1 MDRFCAK
8 WYNSWK
14 PGDEIGK
21 SSAPGG
27 LVGRKSFLASWFVLA
42 AVLAASNLPGQQ
54 NSIGRGDRDGPI
66 RQPGGGNAD
75 GPAEQVWS
83 ERAGEMRHRRMSRP
97 MLLTG
102 KVATEDGSPIPE
114 AIVVELACHA
124 SVRQQVQTFK
134 GGQFSFDLGS
144 HSSAEFLDASVGRND
159 ANNVN
164 PFARVPGSEYTPG
177 GEQVDL
183 SGCEVRANL
192 PGFASDRIQLG
203 LRKAMDRPD
212 IGTIVLKRRE
222 GVAGSTVSFTAL
234 AAPKKARKAFEKAE
248 KELRKEK
255 RNMERVQKEL
265 MKAVQVYPQYATAWN
280 LLGMIR
286 MADRDVDG
294 ARQAFEASIEADE
307 NYIRPYLSLVDME
320 IRAGAWARISELC
333 GKVVELNPFMVR
345 CQYFHALA
353 SLNLG
358 RMEAAEASAI
368 KVQESQDARFLSGSH
383 YIRGAVLA
391 RKGDFES
398 AAQQFRQF
406 LKIVPEGRGAIQI
419 KENLVAWERQG
430 LIQPHNPTPTQ
441 AGRTV
446 Q

>member
-1 MDRFCAK
+1 M
-8 WYNSWK
+8 
-14 PGDEIGK
+14 
-21 SSAPGG
+21 
-27 LVGRKSFLASWFVLA
+27 GRKPFLTGCIVLA
-42 AVLAASNLPGQQ
+42 VATSILTGQQ
-54 NSIGRGDRDGPI
+54 DSIGRGDREGPS
-66 RQPGGGNAD
+66 RQPGGGAVD

-102 KVATEDGSPIPE
+102 KVETEDGSPIPE
-114 AIVVELACHA
+114 TIVVELACHA

-134 GGQFSFDLGS
+134 GGQFSFDLSPQPGS
-144 HSSAEFLDASVGRND
+144 AFLDASVGRND

-164 PFARVPGSEYTPG
+164 PFARVPGSEYSAG

-192 PGFASDRIQLG
+192 PGFVSDRIQLG
-203 LRKAMDRPD
+203 LRRAMDRPD
-212 IGTIVLKRRE
+212 VGTIVLKRRE
-222 GVAGSTVSFTAL
+222 GVAGSTISFASL
-234 AAPKKARKAFEKAE
+234 AAPKKARKAYAKAE

-255 RNMERVQKEL
+255 KNMEKVRKEL
-265 MKAVQVYPQYATAWN
+265 EKAVRIYPKYASAWH

-286 MADRDVDG
+286 MADQEAEG
-294 ARQAFEASIEADE
+294 ARQAFEASLEADE
-307 NYIRPYLSLVDME
+307 NYIRPYLSLVEME
-320 IRAGAWARISELC
+320 IRAGAWPRISELC

-345 CQYFHALA
+345 CRYFHALA

-368 KVQESQDARFLSGSH
+368 KVQESQDSRFLSGGH

-398 AAQQFRQF
+398 AAQQFRKF
-406 LKIVPEGRGAIQI
+406 LKIVPDGRGAAQI

-430 LIQPHNPTPTQ
+430 LIQAHNPPPTRAQQ
-441 AGRTV
+441 AV

>member
-1 MDRFCAK
+1 MGRRVLLS
-8 WYNSWK
+8 SW
-14 PGDEIGK
+14 
-21 SSAPGG
+21 
-27 LVGRKSFLASWFVLA
+27 LVLA
-42 AVLAASNLPGQQ
+42 VVLAASNLPGQQ
-54 NSIGRGDRDGPI
+54 NSIGRGDRDGPS
-66 RQPGGGNAD
+66 RQPGGGNVD
-75 GPAEQVWS
+75 GPAEQVWT

-102 KVATEDGSPIPE
+102 KVVTEDGSPIPE
-114 AIVVELACHA
+114 TIVVELACHA
-124 SVRQQVQTFK
+124 SVRQQVHTFK
-134 GGQFSFDLGS
+134 GGQFSFDLS
-144 HSSAEFLDASVGRND
+144 PNPNTAFPDASVGKND

-164 PFARVPGSEYTPG
+164 PFARVPGSEYAGG

-192 PGFASDRIQLG
+192 PGFVSDRIQLG
-203 LRKAMDRPD
+203 LRRALDRPD
-212 IGTIVLKRRE
+212 IGAIVLKRKE

-234 AAPKKARKAFEKAE
+234 AAPGKAKKAYAKAE

-255 RNMERVQKEL
+255 ANLEKVRKEL
-265 MKAVQVYPQYATAWN
+265 EKAVRVYPKYASAWH

-286 MADRDVDG
+286 MAHEDEAG

-320 IRAGAWARISELC
+320 LRAGEWPRISELC

-345 CQYFHALA
+345 CRYFHAVA

-358 RMEAAEASAI
+358 RMEEAEASAI
-368 KVQESQDARFLSGSH
+368 KVQESQESRFLSGSH

-391 RKGDFES
+391 HKGDFES
-398 AAQQFRQF
+398 AAKQFRQF
-406 LKIVPEGRGAIQI
+406 LKIAPEGRGASQI

-430 LIQPHNPTPTQ
+430 LIEAHNPPPTRAQ
-441 AGRTV
+441 QTV

>member
-1 MDRFCAK
+1 M
-8 WYNSWK
+8 
-14 PGDEIGK
+14 
-21 SSAPGG
+21 
-27 LVGRKSFLASWFVLA
+27 GRKSFLASWFVLA

-54 NSIGRGDRDGPI
+54 NSIGRGDRDGPS
-66 RQPGGGNAD
+66 RQPGGGNVD

-83 ERAGEMRHRRMSRP
+83 ERAGEMRHRRISRP

-102 KVATEDGSPIPE
+102 KVVTEDGSSVPE
-114 AIVVELACHA
+114 SIVVELACHG
-124 SVRQQVQTFK
+124 SVRQQVHTFK
-134 GGQFSFDLGS
+134 EGEFSFDLS
-144 HSSAEFLDASVGRND
+144 PHSSSASVDASVGRND
-159 ANNVN
+159 ADNVN
-164 PFARVPGSEYTPG
+164 PFARVPGSEYAGG

-192 PGFASDRIQLG
+192 PGYVSDRIQLG
-203 LRKAMDRPD
+203 LRRAMDRPG
-212 IGTIVLKRRE
+212 IGAIVLKRRE

-234 AAPKKARKAFEKAE
+234 AAPKKARKAYAKAE

-255 RNMERVQKEL
+255 KNMAKVRKEL
-265 MKAVQVYPQYATAWN
+265 EKAVKTYPKYASAWH

-286 MADRDVDG
+286 MGNRDVEG

-320 IRAGAWARISELC
+320 IPSGAWPRISELC

-345 CQYFHALA
+345 CRYFHALA

-368 KVQESQDARFLSGSH
+368 KVQESRDARFLSGSH

-391 RKGDFES
+391 RRGDFES

-406 LKIVPEGRGAIQI
+406 LKIVPDGRGAARI

-430 LIQPHNPTPTQ
+430 LIQPHTTSPTQ
-441 AGRTV
+441 AERRV
-446 Q
+446 R